1 MIGERKASGSRMF
14 GPIQRALAQWL
25 QEIYDLSAPVPEEH
39 ARLLGRLDQPSGEM
53 TDLNSLGCKFKVG
66 QAVQFSAH
74 GLYVVTAVLPE
85 RDGELEYCISNE
97 AEPYQH
103 VAKESEL
110 R

>member
-1 MIGERKASGSRMF
+1 MIDEDNASRSGIF
-14 GPIQRALAQWL
+14 GPIQQSLAQWL
-25 QEIYDLSAPVPEEH
+25 QRRYDLSAPVPAEH
-39 ARLLGRLDQPSGEM
+39 ARLLGRLDQPSGE
-53 TDLNSLGCKFKVG
+53 TDLNNPGCKFKVG
-66 QAVQFSAH
+66 QTVQFSAH

-97 AEPYQH
+97 AAPYEH